1 MSNKFIVHC
10 GFNNDP
16 EVNLIKNYAF
26 SYGLGYRWQ
35 GIKNDLFRAAD
46 VIKHASMAVIWNG
59 MQHYG
64 PLISRLC
71 ARRGIP
77 KCYIEWGMLPQSET
91 FFVDPHGFCSE
102 SILSKDLSW
111 VNQEDI
117 INMLNKRDELQSKYK
132 IKSEDYIL
140 VPLQIENDTQIL
152 HYSPYNNMEEF
163 IKDIKLM
170 YPSNRIIVKTHPKSG
185 AKRVFD
191 GVEIIDS
198 GDFLD
203 LASKASVVVGI
214 TSTCLYE
221 SAILG
226 VPVVALGDHPLKFFK
241 KSDHE
246 KVIAGAYALNINRV
260 NGNLKKIL
268 DRFNIKPL

>member
-1 MSNKFIVHC
+1 MSDKFIVHC

-16 EVNLIKNYAF
+16 EVSLIKNYAY
-26 SYGLGYRWQ
+26 SYGLGYKWQ

-91 FFVDPHGFCSE
+91 FFVDPYGFCSE

-111 VNQEDI
+111 VSQEDI
-117 INMLNKRDELQSKYK
+117 TNMLNKRDELQSKYK
-132 IKSEDYIL
+132 ISPEDYIL

-152 HYSPYNNMEEF
+152 HYSPYNKMEEF
-163 IKDIKLM
+163 IHDIKIM
-170 YPSNRIIVKTHPKSG
+170 YPNTRIIVKTHPKSG
-185 AKRVFD
+185 AKRNFENI
-191 GVEIIDS
+191 EIIED
-198 GDFLD
+198 GDFLE
-203 LASKASVVVGI
+203 LASKALAVVGI

-226 VPVVALGDHPLKFFK
+226 VPVVSIGDHPLRISKQ
-241 KSDHE
+241 SDRE
-246 KVIAGAYALNINRV
+246 KIISGAYALNINRYT
-260 NGNLKKIL
+260 GNLRKIL
-268 DRFNIKPL
+268 ERFNIKPL